1 MKKPSKFTIERAE
14 RTMLGRVLRRL
25 LGEQTG
31 AVMMEYVVIGVLVVA
46 AAVAMVQLFGGGIR
60 TQFNAMI
67 EALFGRKEKVTDVID
82 KGLEVIDGEGG
93 TAAAEEFGQHTSGQ
107 SSGSGTGGGNPE
119 VKPE

>member
-1 MKKPSKFTIERAE
+1 MKKPSKFTIERAK
-14 RTMLGRVLRRL
+14 RTLLGRVLRRL

-93 TAAAEEFGQHTSGQ
+93 TGAAEEFGKHTSGQ
-107 SSGSGTGGGNPE
+107 SSGAGEGEVQPE
-119 VKPE
+119 